1 MSLSKRSPWSGLHG
15 PVTMEINDK
24 THGDFSGRGRLS
36 YENSTV
42 MPKAGCYR
50 EKVSDF

>member
-1 MSLSKRSPWSGLHG
+1 MSRRMRSPWSGPA